1 LMVGF
6 SFEDAKRVWIGE
18 KTSRDITDLHADF
31 YPNVARHVAELN
43 IELKRSEHLRR
54 ELLREELRNVLQMV
68 QEIHLLRV
76 LKAMDQMGRGR
87 SPGSSLDGEHRA
99 FDGIKQILDKL
110 YTEQIKPA
118 ISGQATIVV
127 PREKTNEAL
136 IFLTDIPQIIGDDI
150 KQYGPFKRGEV
161 AFLPKRSAELLIKK
175 GTAQKF
181 EVKAV

>member
-1 LMVGF
+1 MAGF
-6 SFEDAKRVWIGE
+6 SFEDVKSVWIAE
-18 KTSRDITDLHADF
+18 KASRDVTDLPMDF
-31 YPNVARHVAELN
+31 YLNVARHVAELN
-43 IELKRSEHLRR
+43 IEFKRGERLRQ

-76 LKAMDQMGRGR
+76 LKAMDQIGRGR
-87 SPGSSLDGEHRA
+87 SPSSPLDGERRA
-99 FDGIKQILDKL
+99 FDGVRQILDKL

-118 ISGQATIVV
+118 VSGQAAIVA
-127 PREKTNEAL
+127 PREKTNETL

-181 EVKAV
+181 SVRAV